1 MVWIHL
7 QKEHK
12 DGKVKGNYPGVDD
25 YKDITLKKGKIIYA
39 GDPYPTGYATTESAL
54 KRTGNDATKI
64 FEGLQVGHGIHQ
76 RIHSLSGYKQTLM
89 PYEMM
94 EDIPAAFGTTKANPH
109 FGSGGLP
116 QVYVDKFNDLVKAGR
131 IRPIPD
137 KKIPLKN
144 WHVKPDDVKGIYSRV
159 PKPSKEILLMIDKN
173 NGDIKILTNTTI
185 NKSFTEQNYNQMI

>member
-1 MVWIHL
+1 MVGLINSTGEIVNSY
-7 QKEHK
+7 KYDSFRNTVEAVE
-12 DGKVKGNYPGVDD
+12 KVQNRFR
-25 YKDITLKKGKIIYA
+25 YA

-64 FEGLQVGHGIHQ
+64 FEGLQVGPWDLPEEFIH
-76 RIHSLSGYKQTLM
+76 LSGYKQTLM
-89 PYEMM
+89 PYEMV
-94 EDIPAAFGTTKANPH
+94 EDIPAAFGITKANPH

-159 PKPSKEILLMIDKN
+159 PKP
-173 NGDIKILTNTTI
+173 
-185 NKSFTEQNYNQMI
+185 